1 MKLMDKVIKIPEQVI
16 PAREERERVVHIS
29 KSEYEEL
36 KRMLLE
42 EYGKI
47 VLIGKVDDVEIWN
60 VVFNC
65 VPIIKGKMQ
74 NEIKGITYEI
84 NID

>member
-1 MKLMDKVIKIPEQVI
+1 
-16 PAREERERVVHIS
+16 
-29 KSEYEEL
+29 
-36 KRMLLE
+36 MLLE